1 MKSILMTVLFLGI
14 STLALSQDQ
23 RMIEIYGNFL
33 IPAGTLSPSMIY
45 PSTL

>member
-1 MKSILMTVLFLGI
+1 MKSILMIILFSNIG
-14 STLALSQDQ
+14 TLALAQDQ
-23 RMIEIYGNFL
+23 KTVEIYGNFL